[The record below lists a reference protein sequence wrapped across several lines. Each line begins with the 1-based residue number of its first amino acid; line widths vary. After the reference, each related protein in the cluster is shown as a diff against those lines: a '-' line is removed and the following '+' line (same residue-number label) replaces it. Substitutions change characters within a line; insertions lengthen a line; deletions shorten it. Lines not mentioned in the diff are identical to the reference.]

1 MDITNF
7 FTTSIM
13 LSSNRDTRADNV
25 SLGMSADIM
34 SLNGLKYRIPQ
45 PISSGVSR
53 SYKKEYAQKSEY
65 IQNQVMVFDWNTGTT
80 YPNPDTAKLSFEYN
94 HVLGA
99 QAAGGNGKFVFCGPL
114 GAGSL
119 LAEIRVISKNGIELD
134 RISDAAV
141 LSKIFVDYATTSEQR
156 GELEM
161 ASGFGKTGALD
172 YMVDGVRAI
181 TANQVLDNAY
191 TLAVPLKIVIPL
203 KYLSG
208 FFRPVIRDML
218 IPAGLASGLR
228 IEFSLISDITHG
240 VQTLGSVPISFT
252 VSNPVILI
260 ETTEM
265 NDPTQSALMKESAAN
280 GLEYTFPSYY
290 STKLS
295 VGTSGTLATQVNK
308 AVSQATRLFLILQN
322 QFDVPANE
330 VLVDSLASVNI
341 SDYERYHFRVG
352 QSYFPYLAVDVSSE
366 KMGYALSTFSGWKDF
381 NTGTSVD
388 YDGYST
394 GGKAVVGTSLETTDR
409 LNLSGLMLNNSSTG
423 EVRFTV
429 PALGGGRPSL
439 RGVFFLEFVAVVK
452 TSLNKSS
459 LRI

>member
-1 MDITNF
+1 MSITNF
-7 FTTSIM
+7 FTAIM

-25 SLGMSADIM
+25 SLGMPADIM

-53 SYKKEYAQKSEY
+53 SYKKEYAQKSSY

-80 YPNPDTAKLSFEYN
+80 YVNPDTAKLSFEYN

-99 QAAGGNGKFVFCGPL
+99 IAAGGNGKFVFCGSL
-114 GAGSL
+114 GAASL
-119 LAEIRVISKNGIELD
+119 IAEIRVISKNGIELD

-161 ASGFGKTGALD
+161 ASGFGKSASNFLLNLAGANKI
-172 YMVDGVRAI
+172 VDGDR
-181 TANQVLDNAY
+181 
-191 TLAVPLKIVIPL
+191 TLLQTLKVVIPL

-240 VQTLGSVPISFT
+240 VQTNGSVPISFT
-252 VSNPVILI
+252 VSNPVILL

-295 VGTSGTLATQVNK
+295 VGINGTLATQVNK

-322 QFDVPANE
+322 DFIAPEGE
-330 VLVDSLASVNI
+330 VLVDSLASVDI
-341 SDYERYHFRVG
+341 SDYTRYHFRVG

-429 PALGGGRPSL
+429 GDLGGRAGL